1 MYYLHGEIGDSTA
14 PPTVLSAFPAEHLS
28 NQQEFG
34 AYFLKFP
41 LLPEWA
47 FLSWRLSPQPLA
59 WLLMLPLPHLI
70 FVIFFL
76 PSYLVRNENHSLW
89 PSVCSLFKSQ
99 VEFISFQDGLKVM

>member
-70 FVIFFL
+70 FVIFFFFL
-76 PSYLVRNENHSLW
+76 PTLLEMKTILCGLLSVLSLNLRLN
-89 PSVCSLFKSQ
+89 S
-99 VEFISFQDGLKVM
+99 